1 MSSQKERSNGWGE
14 WSKYVLK
21 ELERVDKEINKLNK
35 RVSDLEVEVAK
46 LQVKAS
52 IWGGVTGLITTLIAL
67 VLQYLKASGG

>member
-1 MSSQKERSNGWGE
+1 MSSQEPNSGWGE
-14 WSKYVLK
+14 WSKHVLK
-21 ELERVDKEINKLNK
+21 ELERLNKEINKLNK

-52 IWGGVTGLITTLIAL
+52 IWGGVTGFITTLIAL